1 MNATDPTLANILQ
14 VAGNIEHYHI
24 PKYQREYTWGR
35 NEWEQ
40 LLIDIEEN
48 DIGYFMG
55 SIICITD
62 NAELGP
68 GESPIFEVVDG
79 QQRLI
84 TISIF
89 LLSVYCRLLALKENF
104 SLEDEDEKD
113 EYKSLLSN
121 IRKQL
126 VHKKSTINKTESG
139 YFKDKSKKKY
149 CFLRV
154 QPSTQNSNL
163 NDYLQI
169 LNELEII
176 KGNFKSKFCGV
187 RRLYKAYNYFYSNIS
202 EDYEEIKK
210 ILHKINSLKF
220 IHISVTSSSDAF
232 VLFESL
238 NNRGVPL
245 SAMDIIKNKILAQL
259 EKQHKIDIDEA
270 YEDWQRLLGFIPEYK
285 DQERF
290 LRQYYNAF
298 KIYSDIKIDKFT
310 RATKSNLIK
319 IYEIFIKTNAKKTI
333 DSLLKKAE
341 IYNTFI
347 EPNSNELPE
356 IRKKHLLDL
365 GRIGSAPSYLF
376 LLYLCSLPKNIFGNN
391 KESVIDEILSFFV
404 KYYVRRNITDFPN
417 TRDLDSINM
426 DVIRKCDRRLKK
438 GNKLKSQF
446 IIKKFLDGKG
456 KPSPIKDLKNKLEDN
471 LFYYNSGMARF
482 VLSKIDEI
490 SHSKEYRPD
499 LWARNEKGLL
509 VWTVEHILPQGE
521 NIPQYWIDMIAD
533 GDKKKAE
540 EIHKERVHCL
550 GNLTLSGYNSKL
562 HNARFED
569 KQNLHEN
576 KKFLGHKIDIGY
588 KNNLSLN
595 NFQFIMNNEN
605 TSLAKIDKWTER
617 SIIARNNAMVNVLL
631 KLFAFDEEEIKE
643 LDKEKVNNGT
653 SV

>member
-14 VAGNIEHYHI
+14 IQGNLEHYHV

-40 LLIDIEEN
+40 LLVDIEEN

-55 SIICITD
+55 SIICIDD
-62 NAELGP
+62 NNELGP
-68 GESPIFEVVDG
+68 GESRIFEVVDG
-79 QQRLI
+79 QQRL
-84 TISIF
+84 TTLSIF
-89 LLSVYCRLLALKENF
+89 FMSIYCRLLELEESL
-104 SLEDEDEKD
+104 SLEDEEEKD
-113 EYKSLLSN
+113 DYRLMLSN

-126 VHKKSTINKTESG
+126 VYKKSAVNKTESG
-139 YFKDKSKKKY
+139 YFRDKSKKAKY

-163 NDYLQI
+163 DDYLHI

-176 KGNFKSKFCGV
+176 TGNFKSKFCGV
-187 RRLYKAYNYFYSNIS
+187 RRLYKAYNYFYDNLPD
-202 EDYEEIKK
+202 DYERIKE

-245 SAMDIIKNKILAQL
+245 SAMDIIKNKMLAHL
-259 EKQHKIDIDEA
+259 EKRHQMDIDDA
-270 YEDWQRLLGFIPEYK
+270 YNEWQNLLEFLPEYK

-298 KIYSDIKIDKFT
+298 KVYPEIKIDKFT
-310 RATKSNLIK
+310 RATKSSLIK
-319 IYEIFIKTNAKKTI
+319 IYEFFIKRNAKETI
-333 DSLLKKAE
+333 ESLLDKAK

-347 EPNSNELPE
+347 EPDSNGLSKE
-356 IRKKHLLDL
+356 RKKLLLDL

-376 LLYLCSLPKNIFGNN
+376 LLYLCSLPVDNVEK
-391 KESVIDEILSFFV
+391 KEIVIDEILQFFV

-417 TRDLDSINM
+417 TRDLDAINM
-426 DVIRKCDRRLKK
+426 DVIEQCDKNINTGK
-438 GNKLKSQF
+438 KLKSQF
-446 IIKKFLDGKG
+446 IMEAFLYGKG
-456 KPSPIKDLKNKLEDN
+456 KPSSINDFKDRLAHN
-471 LFYYNSGMARF
+471 LFHYNSGMARF
-482 VLSKIDEI
+482 VLAKLDEI
-490 SHSKEYRPD
+490 SHSREYKPD

-521 NIPQYWIDMIAD
+521 KIPQCWVDMIAD
-533 GDKKKAE
+533 GDKSKAE
-540 EIHKERVHCL
+540 EIHEKWVHCL

-562 HNARFED
+562 SNARFED

-576 KKFLGHKIDIGY
+576 KKFLGHKINIGY
-588 KNNLSLN
+588 RNGLSLN
-595 NFQFIMNNEN
+595 NVKFSVNGKIKR
-605 TSLAKIDKWTER
+605 LADIDKWNET
-617 SIIARNNAMVNVLL
+617 SIKARNNAIVDVLL
-631 KLFAFDEEEIKE
+631 KIFAFNEEEISFFK
-643 LDKEKVNNGT
+643 
-653 SV
+653 